1 MVRFA
6 FVASI
11 LVIAASAA
19 NAQMGPVCEEYYAK
33 VADCLERLPEL
44 FQEDFAA
51 VQLGMRKWIIER
63 IKKEGPAEKKNLDGF
78 CRKNMESFRKAKI
91 FYEYGCRWTGQTAA
105 ADQGAREDQGAMADR
120 GDGEAT
126 GGRVRGS
133 RASHPRP
140 DRQAPKPRHTSP
152 RPAQV
157 APHAIRVAPP
167 PPPPPLRR

>member
-11 LVIAASAA
+11 FVIAASAA

-63 IKKEGPAEKKNLDGF
+63 IKKEGPAEKKGSDEF
-78 CRKNMESFRKAKI
+78 CRNGMEGFRKSKI
-91 FYEYGCRWTGQTAA
+91 FYEYGCRWTGQTGA
-105 ADQGAREDQGAMADR
+105 ADQGATEDQGTMEGQ
-120 GDGEAT
+120 GDAEAT

-133 RASHPRP
+133 RASKPRP
-140 DRQAPKPRHTSP
+140 DRQAPKRVHTSP
-152 RPAQV
+152 RPAKV
-157 APHAIRVAPP
+157 APHAIHVAPP
-167 PPPPPLRR
+167 PPPPPLR